1 MKKIHKADEPPALQN
16 YRISHPDGRWPS
28 FFSALRDYLG
38 DAAERQLALLGEL

>member
-1 MKKIHKADEPPALQN
+1 MTLDSARDKLATALLYKDAN
-16 YRISHPDGRWPS
+16 GHWPS